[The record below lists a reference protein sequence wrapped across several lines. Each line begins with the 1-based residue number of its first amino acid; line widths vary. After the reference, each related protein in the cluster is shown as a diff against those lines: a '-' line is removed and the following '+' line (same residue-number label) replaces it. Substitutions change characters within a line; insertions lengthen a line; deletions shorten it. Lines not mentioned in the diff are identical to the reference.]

1 LKARQLSSEELAPLA
16 AKVGGSLAAGPK
28 TTILS
33 VPPDKVIE
41 ACKGVASLPGWYHLS
56 TISGMDLGQDIAILY
71 HFWQGKRF
79 IQVRTQVPK
88 SAPRLK
94 SITGDLAAGVLYEA
108 EIQDLLGVAFEGNP
122 YLGKKLLLPDIYPPD
137 APPPLRKDS
146 DPEKIKRMM
155 GLE

>member
-1 LKARQLSSEELAPLA
+1 LSSEELSPLA
-16 AKVGGSLAAGPK
+16 AKLGGSLAAGSK
-28 TTILS
+28 TTVLS

-41 ACKGVASLPGWYHLS
+41 ACKGVSSLPGWYHLS
-56 TISGMDLGQDIAILY
+56 MITGMDIGQDIAILY
-71 HFWQGKRF
+71 HFWQGRRF

-94 SITGDLAAGVLYEA
+94 SITGDLAAGTIYEA
-108 EIQDLLGVAFEGNP
+108 EIQDMLGVAFEGNP

-146 DPEKIKRMM
+146 DVEKIKKMM
-155 GLE
+155 RLE